1 MDFVHLHVHSHFSPD
16 GVASVRDLVRYAE
29 RLGMRALGLTDQ
41 DTLAGV
47 ASFCQACRD
56 SGIRPVIGCDMT
68 IVPIAQ
74 SEMTNDQPFR
84 IVLLAETDAGYRNL
98 VSLVNI
104 SHAQSKRGKARIDLE
119 SLEKHAGGL
128 IALTGSSSSELYH
141 LLLNN
146 RVEETENYIRK
157 LARIFGRDN
166 LILQLEDV
174 EVSRQKQINDQIF
187 ALSNFLN
194 VRCVATN
201 AVCYLRPEDSLARDF
216 LMRGRFPSFLQ
227 FQAVRDTAHSQHV
240 ASGMQMRDRFLK
252 YPRALY
258 ATEEVADRC
267 SFQLNYQK
275 RRFPVHDFVRGF
287 DADSFLWDL
296 AFREA
301 RARFVELSPDI
312 KNRLNEEFDYIKT
325 HGLSN
330 NMLLLWNIAQ
340 FVRKNKISVGVGRG
354 DMITSLVAYI
364 LGITRINPLDYK
376 MRFLGFSRDNNEAE
390 PALSVEMPLRHIEA
404 LHDFMRETF
413 GHDFCS
419 AVGKFTWWQSSG
431 LGREVRAWL
440 YAKPGRTDHE
450 TDLPE
455 YRNLTVDSPL
465 EDFFPG
471 KVDGV
476 ALPSAEFENFLLSRL
491 LPRPRD
497 LSLDENQ
504 FAISAENLN
513 HLTPRVP
520 VDDQLVTQMDG
531 NALDL
536 FHIPRIT
543 VMTDPVLNILD
554 SAANWVRKE
563 ENSAFD
569 PDRIP
574 MDDHATYDLLCR
586 GLTNGI
592 EPFSS
597 ITLKSLLRAHRPRTF
612 MELLKVKGLERSPN
626 AAGDSDVREHVP
638 ECLLTY
644 RCAYV
649 KAHYP
654 MSFMA
659 SLLTHT
665 FKNRRKFT
673 VILRE
678 AKQMGLKILPPDI
691 NLSVYEFSQVHK
703 AIRTGLMV
711 VGGVGHRAYTE
722 LNETRKGGDYN
733 DLMDLVR
740 RTDSKLINTRVLTNL
755 VKAGALDGF
764 GYRRSQMLYLVEH
777 DVEIARRDAGSPSLF
792 DEQDDRPSTMVSVE
806 PPDTAELPLQEII
819 RNEIAAA
826 GYCIGFDQLLLYKDL
841 VDKCRALAPGD
852 LVPRMVGKEVHVA
865 GFLDHVESGSPL
877 VEEKEHI
884 LLDLEGHVVTMPVKI
899 SKLYDQALHAS
910 APVLIGGTVQR
921 RKDEVYVKGF
931 TAFTLRMVQEMS
943 RHVKGLELDLAG
955 EDTRTL
961 RLIKNLIS
969 YYRGQGT
976 TVSLQQVP
984 DGAMSRW
991 HARGIEK
998 TPIFFSPPFYYAL
1011 KKILPEDRIR
1021 IVAEAEMDL
1030 SLLHALSPLRYENVV
1045 SSKRPRSDEEDDA
1058 NIVDVY

>member
-1 MDFVHLHVHSHFSPD
+1 
-16 GVASVRDLVRYAE
+16 
-29 RLGMRALGLTDQ
+29 MRALALTDQ

-47 ASFCQACRD
+47 AAFCAACREAA
-56 SGIRPVIGCDMT
+56 IRPVIGCDMT
-68 IVPIAQ
+68 IIPIAQ
-74 SEMTNDQPFR
+74 SEMHDDRPFR
-84 IVLLAETDAGYRNL
+84 IVLLAETESGYRNL
-98 VSLVNI
+98 VSLVNL
-104 SHAQSKRGKARIDLE
+104 SQSRPRRGKACIDLE
-119 SLEKHAGGL
+119 MLEKHAGG
-128 IALTGSSSSELYH
+128 IVAMAGSSSSELYH

-157 LARIFGRDN
+157 LARIFGREN
-166 LILQLEDV
+166 LVLQLEDV
-174 EVSRQKQINDQIF
+174 EQGRQKQINDRIF
-187 ALSNFLN
+187 ALSNFLG

-201 AVCYLRPEDSLARDF
+201 AVCYLRSEDSLARDF

-227 FQAVRDTAHSQHV
+227 FQAARDVSHSQHL

-267 SFQLNYQK
+267 AFQPNYQK
-275 RRFPVHDFVRGF
+275 RRFPIHDFVRGF

-296 AFREA
+296 TFREA
-301 RARFVELSPDI
+301 RSRFVELSPEL
-312 KNRLNEEFDYIKT
+312 KNRLNEEFDHIKS

-354 DMITSLVAYI
+354 EMITSLVAYI

-376 MRFLGFSRDNNEAE
+376 MRFQGFARDGDNE
-390 PALSVEMPLRHIEA
+390 PALSVEMPVRHIEA
-404 LHDFMRETF
+404 LHNYMRETF
-413 GHDFCS
+413 GADFCS
-419 AVGKFTWWQSSG
+419 AVGKYSWWNRG
-431 LGREVRAWL
+431 MLGREVRAWL
-440 YAKPGRTDHE
+440 YAKPGRAENED
-450 TDLPE
+450 DIPSA
-455 YRNLTVDSPL
+455 RNLTVDSPM
-465 EDFFPG
+465 EEFFPG
-471 KVDGV
+471 KMDGV

-497 LSLDENQ
+497 LVLDENQ
-504 FAISAENLN
+504 FAISSENLN

-531 NALDL
+531 HALDL
-536 FHIPRIT
+536 FHIPRLT
-543 VMTDPVLNILD
+543 VITDPVLNILD
-554 SAANWVRKE
+554 SAATWVRKE
-563 ENSAFD
+563 ENASFD

-574 MDDHATYDLLCR
+574 MDDEATYDLLCR

-597 ITLKSLLRAHRPRTF
+597 ITLKSLLRAHRPRNF
-612 MELLKVKGLERSPN
+612 MALLKIKGMERAPN
-626 AAGDSDVREHVP
+626 SADDDTDITEHVP

-644 RCAYV
+644 RCAYI

-659 SLLTHT
+659 SLLTHS
-665 FKNRRKFT
+665 FRNRRKFT

-711 VGGVGHRAYTE
+711 VSGMGPKVYQE
-722 LNETRKGGDYN
+722 LNETRRGGDYA
-733 DLMDLVR
+733 DFMDLVR
-740 RTDSKLINTRVLTNL
+740 RTDSRLINTRILGNL
-755 VKAGALDGF
+755 VKAGALDSF
-764 GYRRSQMLYLVEH
+764 GLRRSQMLYMIEH
-777 DVEIARRDAGSPSLF
+777 DVEIARRNAASPGLF
-792 DEQDDRPSTMVSVE
+792 DSQDDRPATPVSTE
-806 PPDTAELPLQEII
+806 PPDMPEMPLQEII

-826 GYCIGFDQLLLYKDL
+826 GYCIGYDQLLLYKDL

-865 GFLDHVESGSPL
+865 GFLDHVELESPL

-884 LLDLEGHVVTMPVKI
+884 LLDLEGHVVTMPLKI
-899 SKLYDQALHAS
+899 GQLYDHALHAS
-910 APVLIGGTVQR
+910 APVLIGGTVHR

-943 RHVKGLELDLAG
+943 QFVNALELDLSG
-955 EDTRTL
+955 EDARTI
-961 RLIKNLIS
+961 RLIKNLVS
-969 YYRGQGT
+969 FYRGQGT
-976 TVSLQQVP
+976 QVKLEHVP
-984 DGAMSRW
+984 EGAMARW
-991 HARGIEK
+991 FARSVEK
-998 TPIFFSPPFYYAL
+998 TPVFFSPPFYYAL
-1011 KKILPEDRIR
+1011 KKILPEERIR
-1021 IVAEAEMDL
+1021 LIADDEMDG
-1030 SLLHALSPLRYENVV
+1030 SLLHALSPLRYEQDPAAE
-1045 SSKRPRSDEEDDA
+1045 RRRQRREADDA
-1058 NIVDVY
+1058 DIVDVY

>member
-1 MDFVHLHVHSHFSPD
+1 LDFVHLHVHSHYSPD

-29 RLGMRALGLTDQ
+29 RLGMRALALTDQ
-41 DTLAGV
+41 DTLAGI
-47 ASFCQACRD
+47 ASFCSACRD
-56 SGIRPVIGCDMT
+56 MGIRPVIGCDMT

-74 SEMTNDQPFR
+74 SSLAEERPFR
-84 IVLLAETDAGYRNL
+84 LVLLAETEAGYRNL

-104 SHAQSKRGKARIDLE
+104 AHAHPKRVRIDLE

-128 IALTGSSSSELYH
+128 IALTGNSSSELYH

-146 RVEETENYIRK
+146 RIEETENYIRK

-166 LILQLEDV
+166 LVFQIEDV
-174 EVSRQKQINDQIF
+174 ESARQKQINDKIF
-187 ALSNFLN
+187 SLSDFLG
-194 VRCVATN
+194 VRCAATN
-201 AVCYLRPEDSLARDF
+201 AVCYLRPEDSLAYDF
-216 LMRGRFPSFLQ
+216 LVGGRFPSYLQ
-227 FQAVRDTAHSQHV
+227 FKAAKDVVHSRHL
-240 ASGMQMRDRFLK
+240 ASGMQMRDRFMK

-267 SFQLNYQK
+267 SFQPNYQK

-301 RARFVELSPDI
+301 RARFVELSPEM
-312 KNRLNEEFDYIKT
+312 KNRLNEEFDYIKS

-376 MRFLGFSRDNNEAE
+376 MRFLGFSRDTHGE
-390 PALSVEMPLRHIEA
+390 PALSVEMPVRHIEN

-413 GHDFCS
+413 GPDFCS
-419 AVGKFTWWQSSG
+419 AVGKYTVWQRQG

-440 YAKPGRTDHE
+440 YAKPGRQDGESE
-450 TDLPE
+450 TPE
-455 YRNLTVDSPL
+455 RKNLTVDSPI
-465 EDFFPG
+465 EEFFPG
-471 KVDGV
+471 KTEGV
-476 ALPSAEFENFLLSRL
+476 ALPSSEFENFLLSRL
-491 LPRPRD
+491 LPRPKE
-497 LSLDENQ
+497 LVLDENQ
-504 FAISAENLN
+504 FAISSENLN

-543 VMTDPVLNILD
+543 VITDPVLNILD
-554 SAANWVRKE
+554 SAAGWVRKE
-563 ENSAFD
+563 ENAAFD

-574 MDDHATYDLLCR
+574 MDDEATFSLLSR

-612 MELLKVKGLERSPN
+612 MDLLKIKGMEKAPN
-626 AAGDSDVREHVP
+626 SEAEGDVRDYVP

-665 FKNRRKFT
+665 FWNRRKFT

-678 AKQMGLKILPPDI
+678 AKQMSLKILPPDI

-703 AIRTGLMV
+703 AIRTGLQV
-711 VGGVGHRAYTE
+711 VSGMTSRAYAE
-722 LNETRKGGDYN
+722 LNDTRKGGDFN

-740 RTDSKLINTRVLTNL
+740 RTDPKLINNRLLANL
-755 VKAGALDGF
+755 VKAGALDSF
-764 GYRRSQMLYLVEH
+764 GYHRSQMLYMIEH
-777 DVEIARRDAGSPSLF
+777 DPEILRRDDGAAGMF
-792 DEQDDRPSTMVSVE
+792 DEQEERPQPNAIVE
-806 PPDTAELPLQEII
+806 PPNLPEMPLPEII

-826 GYCIGFDQLLLYKDL
+826 GYCIGFDQLLLYKEL
-841 VDKCRALAPGD
+841 VDKCRALAPAD
-852 LVPRMVGKEVHVA
+852 LVPRMVGKEVYVA
-865 GFLDHVESGSPL
+865 GFLDHVEGDSPL
-877 VEEKEHI
+877 VEDREHI
-884 LLDLEGHVVTMPVKI
+884 LLDLEGHVVTMPFKI
-899 SKLYDQALHAS
+899 SKLYDLALHAS
-910 APVLIGGTVQR
+910 APVLIGGTVHR
-921 RKDEVYVKGF
+921 RKDEVYVKGT

-943 RHVKGLELDLAG
+943 QNIKQVELDLSG
-955 EDTRTL
+955 EDARTL
-961 RLIKNLIS
+961 RLVKGLVGFYKGAGTSIRLKN
-969 YYRGQGT
+969 
-976 TVSLQQVP
+976 VP
-984 DGAMSRW
+984 QGAMARW
-991 HARGIEK
+991 FARSIER
-998 TPIFFSPPFYYAL
+998 TPVFFSPPFYYAL
-1011 KKILPEDRIR
+1011 KKILPEQRIL
-1021 IVAEAEMDL
+1021 VDAEE
-1030 SLLHALSPLRYENVV
+1030 SLNPALLNALSPLRYEKDENSHSYSSV
-1045 SSKRPRSDEEDDA
+1045 SETDA
-1058 NIVDVY
+1058 SHIVDVY

>member
-29 RLGMRALGLTDQ
+29 RLGMRALALTDQ

-47 ASFCQACRD
+47 AAFCTACKD

-74 SEMTNDQPFR
+74 SQMNNDRPFR
-84 IVLLAETDAGYRNL
+84 MVLLAETEAGYRNL
-98 VSLVNI
+98 VTLVNM
-104 SHAQSKRGKARIDLE
+104 SHGHARRDKLGIDLE
-119 SLEKHAGGL
+119 MLEKHSGGI

-157 LARIFGRDN
+157 LARIFGREN
-166 LILQLEDV
+166 LVLQLEDV
-174 EVSRQKQINDQIF
+174 ESSRQKQINDRIF
-187 ALSNFLN
+187 ALSNFLG

-216 LMRGRFPSFLQ
+216 LVRGRFPSFLQ
-227 FQAVRDTAHSQHV
+227 FQAARDTAQSQHV

-296 AFREA
+296 TFREA
-301 RARFVELSPDI
+301 RSRFVELSPEM
-312 KNRLNEEFDYIKT
+312 KNRLNEEFDHIKT

-330 NMLLLWNIAQ
+330 NMLLLWNISQ

-354 DMITSLVAYI
+354 DVITSLVAYI

-376 MRFLGFSRDNNEAE
+376 MRFMGFAHPGETE
-390 PALSVEMPLRHIEA
+390 PALSVEMPVRHIEA

-413 GHDFCS
+413 GKDFCS
-419 AVGKFTWWQSSG
+419 AVGKYSWWSKSG
-431 LGREVRAWL
+431 LAREVRAWL
-440 YAKPGRTDHE
+440 YAKPGRTDQPRE
-450 TDLPE
+450 LPDS
-455 YRNLTVDSPL
+455 RALTVDSPM

-476 ALPSAEFENFLLSRL
+476 ALPSSEFEEFLLSRL
-491 LPRPRD
+491 LPRPKE
-497 LSLDENQ
+497 LVLDENQ
-504 FAISAENLN
+504 FAISSENLN

-520 VDDQLVTQMDG
+520 VEDQLVTQMDSH
-531 NALDL
+531 ALDL
-536 FHIPRIT
+536 FHIPRLT
-543 VMTDPVLNILD
+543 VITDPVLNILD
-554 SAANWVRKE
+554 SAAGWVRKE

-574 MDDHATYDLLCR
+574 MDDDASYDLLCR

-592 EPFSS
+592 EPFGS
-597 ITLKSLLRAHRPRTF
+597 ITLKSLLRAHRPRNF
-612 MELLKVKGLERSPN
+612 MALLKIKGMEKAPN
-626 AAGDSDVREHVP
+626 SGEDSDVREHVP

-665 FKNRRKFT
+665 FRKRRKFT

-711 VGGVGHRAYTE
+711 VSGMGSRVYAEIHD
-722 LNETRKGGDYN
+722 TRKGGDFN

-740 RTDSKLINTRVLTNL
+740 RTDSRLVNTRLLSNL
-755 VKAGALDGF
+755 VKVGALDGF
-764 GYRRSQMLYLVEH
+764 GMRRSQMLHLIEH
-777 DVEIARRDAGSPSLF
+777 DVEITRRNSELPGLF
-792 DEQDDRPSTMVSVE
+792 DEQEDRPSTAISVD
-806 PPDTAELPLQEII
+806 PPDIPEMPLQEII

-826 GYCIGFDQLLLYKDL
+826 GYCIGYDQLLLYKDL

-852 LVPRMVGKEVHVA
+852 LLPRMVGKEVHVA
-865 GFLDHVESGSPL
+865 GFLDHVELESPL
-877 VEEKEHI
+877 VDDNEHI
-884 LLDLEGHVVTMPVKI
+884 LLDLEGHVVTMPMKI
-899 SKLYDQALHAS
+899 GRLYDQALHAN
-910 APVLIGGTVQR
+910 APVLIGGTVNR

-943 RHVKGLELDLAG
+943 QRVHEVELDLAG
-955 EDTRTL
+955 EDTRTI
-961 RLIKNLIS
+961 RLIKNLVS

-976 TVSLQQVP
+976 SIKLKNVP
-984 DGAMSRW
+984 EGAMAKW
-991 HARGIEK
+991 FARGVERSQL
-998 TPIFFSPPFYYAL
+998 FFSPAFYYAL

-1021 IVAEAEMDL
+1021 IVADPDMDPA
-1030 SLLHALSPLRYENVV
+1030 LLQALSPLKYGHNDSAVQRRE
-1045 SSKRPRSDEEDDA
+1045 RAEADDA
-1058 NIVDVY
+1058 DIVDVY